1 MNPFILAINPG
12 STSTKI
18 AIYEGRKQ
26 VYLKNIKHE
35 LSELAP
41 FARVADQ
48 YEFRKKIIL
57 EDLKENN
64 INLNTIDLVMGR
76 GGLLKPI
83 PGGAYEVNEAM
94 IRDIHN
100 PMAEHESNLGG
111 IIAYEIAKAIGPD
124 VHAYIADPT
133 CVDELDDI
141 ARLSGLPQLPR
152 KSFLHTLN
160 QKAVARRYAKEEGKH
175 YEDLS
180 LIVAHMGGGITVGA
194 HSKGRI
200 IDVNN
205 GLNGDGPYSPERAGS
220 LPVGQLVDLCFSGTM
235 SRADI
240 HKLIKGKGGLVAY
253 LGTNNA
259 VEVEDRIASGDAH
272 AKLVYDGM
280 AYQIAKEIGAMATV
294 LSGKVDVI
302 LLTGGVAY
310 SDYLTELIRERVSF
324 IAPVLVYPG
333 EDEMM
338 ALAFNGLLI
347 YTGEITAAEYQ

>member
-1 MNPFILAINPG
+1 MNPHILVINPG

-18 AIYEGRKQ
+18 AIYENRKQ
-26 VYLKNIKHE
+26 IYLKNIKHAE
-35 LSELAP
+35 EDLAP

-48 YEFRKKIIL
+48 FEFRKNIVL
-57 EDLKENN
+57 NDLKENN
-64 INLNTIDLVMGR
+64 ISLQSLNLVMGR

-83 PGGAYEVNEAM
+83 PGGAYRVNEAM
-94 IRDIHN
+94 IRDIHK

-111 IIAYEIAKAIGPD
+111 IIAYEIAKEIGPD
-124 VHAYIADPT
+124 VNAYIVDPT

-160 QKAVARRYAKEEGKH
+160 QKAVARRYAKEEGKK
-175 YEDLS
+175 YEELS
-180 LIVAHMGGGITVGA
+180 IIVTHMGGGITVGA
-194 HSKGRI
+194 HKNGRI

-205 GLNGDGPYSPERAGS
+205 GLNGDGPYSPERAGGV
-220 LPVGQLVDLCFSGTM
+220 PAGQLVELCFAGTHTKPE
-235 SRADI
+235 I
-240 HKLIKGKGGLVAY
+240 CKLLKGKGGLVAY
-253 LGTNNA
+253 LGTSNA
-259 VEVEDRIASGDAH
+259 VEVEKRVMAGDAN

-280 AYQIAKEIGAMATV
+280 AYQVAKEIGAMAAV

-302 LLTGGVAY
+302 LITGGLAY
-310 SDYLTELIRERVSF
+310 SDYLTNIIRERVSF
-324 IAPVLVYPG
+324 ICNVLVYPG

-347 YTGEITAAEYQ
+347 LTGGLTPLEYS